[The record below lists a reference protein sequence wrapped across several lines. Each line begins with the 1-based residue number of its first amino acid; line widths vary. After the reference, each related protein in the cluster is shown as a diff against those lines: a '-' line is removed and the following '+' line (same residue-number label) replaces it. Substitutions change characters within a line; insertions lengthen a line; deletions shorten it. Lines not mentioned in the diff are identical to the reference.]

1 MCIRDRIKGADVFC
15 APSLRGE
22 SFGIV
27 LLEAMAAGTPVV
39 ASDLPGYRNV
49 AAKGD
54 EAYLVPPGDVKA
66 LSLGLLKVIENREL
80 ADQLCES
87 GSKRV
92 SEFSMNRLAR
102 TYVDIY
108 ERAIDI
114 ERQDPHRGGWR
125 GELSRM
131 GWPFKLGVEGDQ
143 SL

>member
-1 MCIRDRIKGADVFC
+1 M
-15 APSLRGE
+15 
-22 SFGIV
+22 

-49 AAKGD
+49 AAMGD
-54 EAYLVPPGDVKA
+54 EAHLVPPGDVEA
-66 LSLGLLKVIENREL
+66 LSDGLLKVIENREL

-92 SEFSMNRLAR
+92 SEFSMDRLA
-102 TYVDIY
+102 TMYVDIY

>member
-1 MCIRDRIKGADVFC
+1 MSAR
-15 APSLRGE
+15 
-22 SFGIV
+22 
-27 LLEAMAAGTPVV
+27 
-39 ASDLPGYRNV
+39 
-49 AAKGD
+49 GD
-54 EAYLVPPGDVKA
+54 EAHLVPPGDVEA
-66 LSLGLLKVIENREL
+66 LSDGLLKVIENREL

-92 SEFSMNRLAR
+92 SEFSMDRLA
-102 TYVDIY
+102 TMYVDIY